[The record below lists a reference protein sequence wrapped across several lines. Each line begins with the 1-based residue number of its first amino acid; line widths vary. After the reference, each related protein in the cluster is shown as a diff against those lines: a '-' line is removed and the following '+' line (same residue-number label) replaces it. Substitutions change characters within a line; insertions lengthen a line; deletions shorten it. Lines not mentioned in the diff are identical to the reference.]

1 MSAPAAVAPWVTRQ
15 LHALLAQPGHALLL
29 HGPSGLGQFE
39 LAWQLARAWLCEA
52 PTPEGACGSCA
63 GCHGMDVH
71 THPDFFLLMPE
82 DEMLA
87 REWPLPE
94 KAQAELDAKKRKPS
108 HDIRI
113 DDMRAATT
121 FAQRTRARARC
132 KVVLVYPAER
142 MNHAAAGALLKT
154 LEEPPGEVRFILA
167 SDAAHLLL
175 PTIRSRCMARA
186 LHWPAEEE
194 ALAWLAECGVLQPEA
209 AALLRAAGG
218 RPEQALAFVAAPDD
232 APKGKSGAAST
243 QQRAAA
249 QAAQWAAFP
258 AALAQGEAAAFAAT
272 PLPETVA
279 RLQKLCHDLMCVQVG
294 AAPRFFDAADLPRR
308 PLSMSALARW
318 QQQLARLARH
328 AAHPFNAPLAAE
340 FLASAAQ
347 QALHSQP

>member
-1 MSAPAAVAPWVTRQ
+1 MSTPAAPWVTRQ

-82 DEMLA
+82 EEMLA

-94 KAQAELDAKKRKPS
+94 KAQAELEAKKRKPS
-108 HDIRI
+108 RDIRI

-121 FAQRTRARARC
+121 FAQRTRARAPC
-132 KVVLVYPAER
+132 KVVLIYPAER

-167 SDAAHLLL
+167 SDAAHMLL

-186 LHWPAEEE
+186 LHWPGEEE
-194 ALAWLAECGVLQPEA
+194 ALAWLAECGLPQAEA

-218 RPEQALAFVAAPDD
+218 RPEQALALAAPDD
-232 APKGKSGAAST
+232 APKGKNAPSL
-243 QQRAAA
+243 QQSAAA
-249 QAAQWAAFP
+249 QAAQWAALP
-258 AALAQGEAAAFAAT
+258 AALAQGETAALAAT

-294 AAPRFFDAADLPRR
+294 APPRFFSPADLPRR
-308 PLSMSALARW
+308 PLSLMALARW

-328 AAHPFNAPLAAE
+328 AAHPFNAPLATE

-347 QALHSQP
+347 QALHSRS

>member
-1 MSAPAAVAPWVTRQ
+1 MSAPDAVAPWVTRQ

-52 PTPEGACGSCA
+52 PTPEGACGACPA
-63 GCHGMDVH
+63 CHGMDVH

-82 DEMLA
+82 EELLA
-87 REWPLPE
+87 RGLPLPE

-108 HDIRI
+108 RDIRI

-121 FAQRTRARARC
+121 FAQRTRARERG
-132 KVVLVYPAER
+132 KVVLIYPAER

-167 SDAAHLLL
+167 SDAAHMLL

-186 LHWPAEEE
+186 LHRPGEEE
-194 ALAWLAECGVLQPEA
+194 ALAWLGECGLPQAEA

-218 RPEQALAFVAAPDD
+218 RPEQALALAATDD
-232 APKGKSGAAST
+232 APRGKNAPSL
-243 QQRAAA
+243 QQSAAA
-249 QAAQWAAFP
+249 QAAQWAALP
-258 AALAQGEAAAFAAT
+258 AALAQGETAALAAT

-294 AAPRFFDAADLPRR
+294 AAPRFFDAANLPRR
-308 PLSMSALARW
+308 PLSFMALARW

-347 QALHSQP
+347 QALHSRP